1 MRLHAPGTFIT
12 DPLFYIPQ
20 KEKIAPN
27 IVARIV
33 RVNGP
38 LLYLLLFIS
47 MYLCRFFQSDDTKHS
62 SNGFMTN
69 FLSVL
74 QTLCQKVTL
83 DKVGWSH

>member
-27 IVARIV
+27 IAAKIV

-38 LLYLLLFIS
+38 LY
-47 MYLCRFFQSDDTKHS
+47 Y
-62 SNGFMTN
+62 
-69 FLSVL
+69 V
-74 QTLCQKVTL
+74 QTVK
-83 DKVGWSH
+83 

>member
-27 IVARIV
+27 IAAKIV

-38 LLYLLLFIS
+38 IVPCHQIYLNARS
-47 MYLCRFFQSDDTKHS
+47 
-62 SNGFMTN
+62 
-69 FLSVL
+69 
-74 QTLCQKVTL
+74 
-83 DKVGWSH
+83 

>member
-27 IVARIV
+27 VAAKIA

-38 LLYLLLFIS
+38 LVLLFNS
-47 MYLCRFFQSDDTKHS
+47 TYLFRTK
-62 SNGFMTN
+62 T
-69 FLSVL
+69 
-74 QTLCQKVTL
+74 
-83 DKVGWSH
+83 

>member
-27 IVARIV
+27 IAAKIV

-38 LLYLLLFIS
+38 S
-47 MYLCRFFQSDDTKHS
+47 QSRKGDLHYTS
-62 SNGFMTN
+62 FARAGEAN
-69 FLSVL
+69 L
-74 QTLCQKVTL
+74 
-83 DKVGWSH
+83 